1 MCVLWLLLFSKKNSW
16 GLRERIHRVGCVM
29 VRMFSVRVRGAR
41 VFIENFSGA
50 RRAALFFDNTLTHSS
65 IFCRD
70 NLEQWTVTIWSDR
83 KFNMFNDLCF
93 LADFKRTFKKFV
105 QCDDGPTKFYTQ
117 KNNFMRTP
125 SF

>member
-1 MCVLWLLLFSKKNSW
+1 
-16 GLRERIHRVGCVM
+16 M

-50 RRAALFFDNTLTHSS
+50 RKAALFFDNTLTHSS
-65 IFCRD
+65 IFCGN
-70 NLEQWTVTIWSDR
+70 NLEQWSDR
-83 KFNMFNDLCF
+83 KFNMYNDLCF
-93 LADFKRTFKKFV
+93 FV

-117 KNNFMRTP
+117 KKIFMRTP